1 MAATKSRPKKRIEFW
16 YEFASPYS
24 YLAAMRVEEIAIARG
39 VLVEWKPFL
48 LGPIFKQQG
57 LEDSPFNI
65 FEVKGAYMWRD
76 VERACKELGLNFRK
90 PPKFPQN
97 GLVAARLA
105 MCEEVK
111 MQCSKFTQVVF
122 SAQFGGGED
131 ISNFVNIQSILEAMD
146 LNSEKAFA
154 QSQSEQVKLALR
166 NQTEQAVQKGVFGA
180 PTFITSDGELF
191 WGNDRLEQAV
201 AWAAGSGHKG

>member
-1 MAATKSRPKKRIEFW
+1 MTASENRPKKSIEFW

-24 YLAAMRVEEIAIARG
+24 YLAAMRVEEIAIAHG

-65 FEVKGAYMWRD
+65 FATKGAYMWRD
-76 VERACKELGLNFRK
+76 VERVCKELDLNFRK

-97 GLVAARLA
+97 GLLAARLA

-111 MQCSKFTQVVF
+111 VQCPKFTQAVF
-122 SAQFGGGED
+122 SMQFGGGED
-131 ISNFVNIQSILEAMD
+131 ISNFVNIQSILEGMGLD
-146 LNSEKAFA
+146 SEKAFA

-166 NQTEQAVQKGVFGA
+166 NQTEQAVQRGVFGA

-201 AWAAGSGHKG
+201 AWAASSGHKS